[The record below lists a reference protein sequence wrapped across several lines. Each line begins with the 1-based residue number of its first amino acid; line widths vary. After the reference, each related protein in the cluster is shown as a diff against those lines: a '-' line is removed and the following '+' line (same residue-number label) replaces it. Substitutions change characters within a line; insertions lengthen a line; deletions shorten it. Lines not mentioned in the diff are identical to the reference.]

1 MKRGMK
7 LLLFGLF
14 SMLFLGIVSA
24 QITRYSPQDIILR
37 ISGNTNAHGEIY
49 SQNTSGYTNIYYSD
63 IFGNTYAGSVTPAN
77 LRICSVSGSN
87 RVLRLWANTN
97 AHAQAPSFTA
107 GTLYD
112 IDVCYGDL
120 VCTAVPGNNNCSTN
134 YKEVVSLSAN
144 NNAHIENAT
153 ANQYTGAGNSKICC
167 LAPPPS
173 ISNSTWRY
181 YDGTQIDP
189 NARVCRNNHVIARV
203 QTNNI
208 ADGTPL
214 IFEFYDLDLLTR
226 DPIANR
232 TGYVQNNVAQIV
244 LPLNDTGVQ
253 AALQSALG
261 FPEAGN
267 NLELIFEVRIPG
279 DTETSY
285 QIIYENNASLC
296 SFDPPNAVIS
306 APKHRGVYYADT
318 EVNFTSGCTSQ
329 IGPPQTEWT
338 ITPQNGQAFTRTETT
353 FNYTFTQAGQVNVKL
368 KCTDPLGNFD
378 INESQILVI
387 ASPYTLAYINK
398 PSFNEIVYKSPPAL
412 GPYFPNEIS
421 FSASDSFVVNS
432 STACTLEC
440 LGGNCPNQ
448 TENSLMSCGSGGGP
462 ISITAQPIVS
472 YSSLFFNW
480 TFMDSDWTNEWAQ
493 YETGNGIYSGLVQ
506 YDDLSNSLRDKKIIV
521 NVKHTSGASAQFE
534 RSFTLGRCLNNGN
547 TYYSSELE
555 SNSTNEPNGKCK
567 GGDEIALTADD
578 CCPTGL
584 RCMAGTSATNPLYS
598 CQIPPGGPII
608 DCNDFTNQTACN
620 GNQNPA
626 IPQAS
631 YGEIPPA
638 CTELKCQ
645 WSNTTN
651 SCGLNITTYANS
663 STTGA
668 CSSGPTAVIVS
679 SCSYTTTVSA
689 CTGGKKTITYV
700 STGGPS
706 CVRDPVTVLCGSLS
720 FELGFFTLREFLL
733 SVLLIGAI
741 YLIFNFRKELARNEK

>member
-1 MKRGMK
+1 
-7 LLLFGLF
+7 
-14 SMLFLGIVSA
+14 MLFLGIVSA

-77 LRICSVSGSN
+77 LRICSGSN
-87 RVLRLWANTN
+87 RVLRLSNDTN

-120 VCTAVPGNNNCSTN
+120 VCTAVPGNNNCLTN

-173 ISNSTWRY
+173 ISNPTWRY

-214 IFEFYDLDLLTR
+214 IFEFYDADGPLR
-226 DPIANR
+226 DSIANL
-232 TGYVQNNVAQIV
+232 TGSVQSNAAQIV
-244 LPLNDTGVQ
+244 LPLNDSGVQ

-261 FPEAGN
+261 FPELGN
-267 NLELIFEVRIPG
+267 NLELIFEVSIPG
-279 DTETSY
+279 DTKTSY
-285 QIIYENNASLC
+285 QIIYEDNASLC
-296 SFDPPNAVIS
+296 SFDPPNSVIQ
-306 APKHRGVYYADT
+306 APKHRGIYYANT
-318 EVNFTSGCTSQ
+318 PVTFNASCISQ
-329 IGPPQTEWT
+329 VGPSQVEWT
-338 ITPQNGQAFTRTETT
+338 ITPQNGQAFTRTESV
-353 FNYTFTQAGQVNVKL
+353 FNYTFTSPGQANVKL
-368 KCTDPLGNFD
+368 KCTDSQGRFD
-378 INESQILVI
+378 INENQILVV

-398 PSFNEIVYKSPPAL
+398 PSFNEIVYRSPPAL
-412 GPYFPNEIS
+412 GPYFPNEIA

-432 STACTLEC
+432 SACTLEC

-448 TENSLMSCGSGGGP
+448 TENSLMSCESGGGP

-506 YDDLSNSLRDKKIIV
+506 YDDMSNALNDKRA
-521 NVKHTSGASAQFE
+521 NVKVTYTGSPSVSAEFE

-547 TYYSSELE
+547 TYYA
-555 SNSTNEPNGKCK
+555 STTEFYSTTEKNGQCR
-567 GGDEIALTADD
+567 GGDLQIGTADD

-584 RCMAGTSATNPLYS
+584 ACINDTPILAQSYCRL
-598 CQIPPGGPII
+598 PPGGGQPII
-608 DCNDFTNQTACN
+608 DCNDFKNSSACN
-620 GNQNPA
+620 GNTNPS

-631 YGEIPPA
+631 YGGIPPA

-668 CSSGPTAVIVS
+668 CSTGPEAIVVS
-679 SCSYTTTVSA
+679 SCSYTMTVSA
-689 CTGGKKTITYV
+689 CTNGFKTITYI
-700 STGGPS
+700 STPGCQKPPVN
-706 CVRDPVTVLCGSLS
+706 VRCGSLS
-720 FELGFFTLREFLL
+720 FELSFFGIRQFLIAM
-733 SVLLIGAI
+733 LLIGAI
-741 YLIFNFRKELARNEK
+741 YLALNFRKEIKYENKR